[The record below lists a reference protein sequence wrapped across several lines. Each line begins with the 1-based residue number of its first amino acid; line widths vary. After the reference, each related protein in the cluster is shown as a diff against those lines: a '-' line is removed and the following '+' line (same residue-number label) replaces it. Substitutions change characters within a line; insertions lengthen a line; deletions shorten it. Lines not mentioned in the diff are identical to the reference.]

1 MIRNTSSFFS
11 INRVNS
17 NSQKQPECIFVCSKH
32 LISWLFW
39 TPLLSKI
46 VIIWLHRRQ
55 EESLR
60 RHTWHIKESSQ
71 KFEIFRISFFPMK
84 FHNRKSRWHIFSST
98 LRVFWPLVIGFWPIE
113 IVLCP
118 ESLPPAWENL
128 LRTFSHFP
136 ILWLWNIF
144 YSVFNSYSFF
154 FIFQLEL
161 FHPTLK
167 NFAIHHFGVY

>member
-84 FHNRKSRWHIFSST
+84 FHNRKSRWHIFFINFESILTTRYWLLANWNCLMSWVSSACV
-98 LRVFWPLVIGFWPIE
+98 RKFIAHIF
-113 IVLCP
+113 
-118 ESLPPAWENL
+118 
-128 LRTFSHFP
+128 TFSDFMVMKYF
-136 ILWLWNIF
+136 LF
-144 YSVFNSYSFF
+144 SFQF
-154 FIFQLEL
+154 LFLL
-161 FHPTLK
+161 FHFSVGTIPP
-167 NFAIHHFGVY
+167 HP